1 MCLLVFAYR
10 THPRYPFIF
19 AGNRDEFHGR
29 PTAPAGY
36 WADHPEI
43 LAGRDLKAG
52 GTWLGVSRSGRF
64 ATVTNFREPNEQI
77 ADARSRGE
85 LVTNFLLDE
94 GSPRDFRQAAAAS
107 GQLYNGFNLIFGHCS
122 ELHYVTNRDGVA
134 DYEISPGLYGLSNGR
149 LDTSW
154 PKVVRAKELFQK
166 VVQRDHVDS
175 EDLLAL
181 LTDEWRP
188 SDEHLPRTGID
199 LSWER
204 RVSSIFIRGDE
215 YGTRASTAVLI
226 SGTGEVTLV
235 ERSFG
240 PGGVEIGTQRF
251 EFVAESAP
259 VR

>member
-1 MCLLVFAYR
+1 
-10 THPRYPFIF
+10 
-19 AGNRDEFHGR
+19 
-29 PTAPAGY
+29 
-36 WADHPEI
+36 
-43 LAGRDLKAG
+43 
-52 GTWLGVSRSGRF
+52 SRAFG
-64 ATVTNFREPNEQI
+64 
-77 ADARSRGE
+77 
-85 LVTNFLLDE
+85 
-94 GSPRDFRQAAAAS
+94 QAAAAP
-107 GQLYNGFNLIFGHCS
+107 GQLYNGFNLVSGHCS
-122 ELHYVTNRDGVA
+122 ALHYVTNRDGVA
-134 DYEISPGLYGLSNGR
+134 QRERSPGPYGLSNAR
-149 LDTSW
+149 LEAPW
-154 PKVVRAKELFQK
+154 PELVPGEQLARIVVRTA
-166 VVQRDHVDS
+166 DVDS

-188 SDEHLPRTGID
+188 SDEQLSRTGID

-259 VR
+259 VRQSPIMGVPASATRRDVRF